1 MFWYYIIIM
10 KYNGRK
16 PIMCICFMH
25 IHKEISVLSWLDSKS
40 VSLDMHIDFEDVVA
54 LSVKHS
60 WFLSV
65 LSLWLIS
72 HIMVWWPFNS
82 CELDSLSLE
91 QGRKNKTTKKRI
103 QISWTSAVLK
113 IALCMKFK
121 GFLTPK
127 AIFFLLCYFLA
138 KEYRS
143 RVVGVFLLFFCVFF
157 F

>member
-16 PIMCICFMH
+16 PVTCIRFMH

-91 QGRKNKTTKKRI
+91 QGRKNKKKKNTNFLDLSCAQDCSVYEI
-103 QISWTSAVLK
+103 QRFSDHDY
-113 IALCMKFK
+113 
-121 GFLTPK
+121 
-127 AIFFLLCYFLA
+127 FFSSLLLPC
-138 KEYRS
+138 
-143 RVVGVFLLFFCVFF
+143 
-157 F
+157 